1 MTWSRLCLGVI
12 FNYIWTCSVLE
23 QLVGHAFR
31 NESRQAMCVCGQI
44 VHATPYWPPKRHTP
58 LKCRDSHHLPLP
70 TPNIFKTLPECSR
83 NEKYNNPACQRCKHV
98 RSTKFAHAT
107 RLLNFTSLE
116 LHGGII
122 TPSFSSRKYAPCL
135 QTCSC

>member
-1 MTWSRLCLGVI
+1 
-12 FNYIWTCSVLE
+12 
-23 QLVGHAFR
+23 
-31 NESRQAMCVCGQI
+31 MCVCSQI
-44 VHATPYWPPKRHTP
+44 VHATPYCPPKRHTP

-83 NEKYNNPACQRCKHV
+83 NEKYNNPACQHCKHV

-122 TPSFSSRKYAPCL
+122 TSLFHPENTLHAYKRAPVEFSYRFYQQIVSDPGVFRTSTGGLADHL
-135 QTCSC
+135 